1 MIAGKC
7 CHLCPGLPVLPT
19 LPCLLQRV
27 GDLERRRAAAVQ
39 QTLGTFVH
47 IYRSAVVPIQE
58 IAGGFEGI
66 QPANALPGGAHW
78 LPVSMS
84 LHAGFATCDH
94 PLNSSCLMPLLLLLF
109 RAVALPPIHPRMH
122 TSNQPP
128 NTAAVVGCPPPAAT
142 ARSCP
147 ALADQLQELLGQID
161 AHADLESFTETAASS
176 VRRWAAGRLPPPY
189 CRPCCCPHDSD
200 AVGLCVCPAAHACS
214 CRASLA
220 TSPRLLP
227 CPVPGWRCVLAC
239 SAEALSARQ
248 REAVDQICGE
258 VLGSAEIVR

>member
-1 MIAGKC
+1 VCWQATAPC
-7 CHLCPGLPVLPT
+7 CLSVLTCLPCLPCLPI

-58 IAGGFEGI
+58 IAGVDLREFSLEM
-66 QPANALPGGAHW
+66 PSWGAK
-78 LPVSMS
+78 L
-84 LHAGFATCDH
+84 ATCPSRH
-94 PLNSSCLMPLLLLLF
+94 SMWPLLDATTSSPSPF
-109 RAVALPPIHPRMH
+109 RLPAR
-122 TSNQPP
+122 
-128 NTAAVVGCPPPAAT
+128 NTAASGWPATLPACPAL
-142 ARSCP
+142 SCP

-161 AHADLESFTETAASS
+161 ADADLESFTETAASS
-176 VRRWAAGRLPPPY
+176 VRRWATGWLAGWLPLAGWP
-189 CRPCCCPHDSD
+189 CRCPCCYPPC
-200 AVGLCVCPAAHACS
+200 LRCC
-214 CRASLA
+214 CRAAAVLCCLSMPAVIGHASRVAQSRSLA
-220 TSPRLLP
+220 WLALR
-227 CPVPGWRCVLAC
+227 AC